1 MVYLSFL
8 LIIISVFIFSFF
20 FQFLDSPSQKI
31 TMHDFYQEV
40 TFKQYFYLH
49 QQFMLLCA
57 NCLSMYL
64 FFLFVFFFFFF
75 GGGGGGGG
83 VVCVF
88 RLLQLLKKDLDLI
101 LDTKKI
107 MNFQRSPFNVFLM
120 TLAFYLIFL

>member
-1 MVYLSFL
+1 
-8 LIIISVFIFSFF
+8 
-20 FQFLDSPSQKI
+20 
-31 TMHDFYQEV
+31 
-40 TFKQYFYLH
+40 
-49 QQFMLLCA
+49 MLLCA

-64 FFLFVFFFFFF
+64 FFVVFFWR
-75 GGGGGGGG
+75 GGGGGL
-83 VVCVF
+83 VCVF